1 MRYRTPDKVWMKENG
16 GDVKKNTNKKVERS
30 DALGFLSAQCVD
42 RNDSGNQIMVRKKER
57 RQIGE
62 RTCLLWLFLWCRDI

>member
-1 MRYRTPDKVWMKENG
+1 MDEREW
-16 GDVKKNTNKKVERS
+16 GDVKKNTNKKAERRR

-42 RNDSGNQIMVRKKER
+42 RNDSGNQIMVRKKEQ

-62 RTCLLWLFLWCRDI
+62 RTCLLWLFLWRRDI

>member
-1 MRYRTPDKVWMKENG
+1 M

-42 RNDSGNQIMVRKKER
+42 RNDSGNQIMVRKKEQ

-62 RTCLLWLFLWCRDI
+62 RTCLLWLFLWRRDI